1 MQTKQPKRQMLPIK
15 RVIPN
20 PRNDNQHARSQ
31 IEMLTESVKHF
42 GQPRPI
48 LVRQANHM
56 IIAGHGV
63 WQAMIEAGEPEIDV
77 LLWDVDQPTADAY
90 LLADNRFHELSSPD
104 MDRRAELLSEIPPED
119 FAALGFLPAE
129 VEAMLDGGESLAVEE
144 IATGDVLDR
153 FWVGISGPLVHQA
166 QALRRIRE
174 VMAEIPEIQ
183 VDIGVTTGFG

>member
-1 MQTKQPKRQMLPIK
+1 MQAKPKRQMMPIK

-20 PRNDNQHARSQ
+20 PRNDNQHARGQ
-31 IEMLTESVKHF
+31 IEMLSESVKHF

-48 LVRQANHM
+48 LVRQANNM

-104 MDRRAELLSEIPPED
+104 MDRRAELLADVLPED
-119 FAALGFLPAE
+119 YAALGFLPAE
-129 VEAMLDGGESLAVEE
+129 VEAMLEGGESLAVEE

-153 FWVGISGPLVHQA
+153 FWIGVSGPLADQA
-166 QALRRIRE
+166 MALRLIRE
-174 VMAEIPEIQ
+174 VMAQLPNIQ
-183 VDIGVTTGFG
+183 VDTGVTTGFG